1 MDVNTGKRLCRALVG
16 TTERDTG
23 PPTNVLSLKVG
34 GKTFAYFNTS
44 EPEQWR
50 FSIRVSADRFVELT
64 DRPDVQPAKYMGR
77 FRWIT
82 IVDVAE
88 FHEDYLHE
96 LILASYET
104 ALTSLSMKRQREIT
118 A

>member
-1 MDVNTGKRLCRALVG
+1 
-16 TTERDTG
+16 
-23 PPTNVLSLKVG
+23 LKVG

-64 DRPDVQPAKYMGR
+64 DRLGVNPAKDIGR
-77 FRWIT
+77 SRWIT
-82 IVDVAE
+82 IVNVAE

-96 LILASYET
+96 LILAAYET
-104 ALTSLSMKRQREIT
+104 ALASLSMKRRQEIT

>member
-1 MDVNTGKRLCRALVG
+1 MDVNTEKRLCRALVG

-34 GKTFAYFNTS
+34 GKTFAYFKTS
-44 EPEQWR
+44 EPEKWR
-50 FSIRVSADRFVELT
+50 FSICASGDRFVKLT
-64 DRPDVQPAKYMGR
+64 DRPGVNPAKDMGR
-77 FRWIT
+77 SRWIT
-82 IVDVAE
+82 IVNVAE

-96 LILASYET
+96 LILAAYET
-104 ALTSLSMKRQREIT
+104 ALGSLSMKRQQEIT